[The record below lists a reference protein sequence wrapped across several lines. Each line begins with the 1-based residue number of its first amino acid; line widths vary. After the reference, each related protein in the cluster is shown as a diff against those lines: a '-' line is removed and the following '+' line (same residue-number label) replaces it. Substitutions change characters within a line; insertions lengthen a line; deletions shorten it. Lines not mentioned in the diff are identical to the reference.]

1 QDERSRASLSCPWKE
16 AWTKSA
22 TFYPAAEAAAPDQ
35 STRLCS
41 DAANQSDPSTHGFRD
56 CNPWQGGGAS
66 VSILILIAAPKKG
79 GGNYQSPAVY
89 MRHDGGRTFQL
100 SICAMTG
107 EGLSYERLKAS
118 TIPLHVESFFKN
130 GKLNTWTVITSIVP
144 LIRFIWQGS
153 QI

>member
-1 QDERSRASLSCPWKE
+1 MGWYVVTEFVGIVGQPTVVRLVPRLRPARTSRSRASLSCPWKE

-35 STRLCS
+35 STRPCS

-79 GGNYQSPAVY
+79 VGNYAQDRYAAAL
-89 MRHDGGRTFQL
+89 GG
-100 SICAMTG
+100 
-107 EGLSYERLKAS
+107 
-118 TIPLHVESFFKN
+118 
-130 GKLNTWTVITSIVP
+130 LNTLLSMNFCNE
-144 LIRFIWQGS
+144 R
-153 QI
+153 